1 MKVIRKENFLG
12 RYSDSFFKEYPD
24 RKDDLAFVYF
34 IKIGNFY
41 KIGITTK
48 IEDRLKSL
56 KSIFNKVVPEV
67 IQTYQTSLY
76 NAYQIEQKILKENK
90 EYRFY
95 TKQSTE
101 LFSFNIL
108 QNQTLKDYSF

>member
-1 MKVIRKENFLG
+1 MKKSFLRTEN
-12 RYSDSFFKEYPD
+12 E
-24 RKDDLAFVYF
+24 
-34 IKIGNFY
+34 
-41 KIGITTK
+41 
-48 IEDRLKSL
+48 
-56 KSIFNKVVPEV
+56 
-67 IQTYQTSLY
+67 
-76 NAYQIEQKILKENK
+76 KILKENK